1 MMKSLTIFDISG
13 RAMSAQQVRL
23 NTISS
28 NLANAQSVSSSSE
41 TAYRALRPVFETQYS
56 TDPSN
61 PGLATVAAV
70 DIKRSDT
77 TPEKRYAPTH
87 PQADKD
93 GYIYASNVDTNEEL
107 VEMLQTSRQNQNNI
121 EVLSTAKTLMLK
133 TLNVGK

>member
-1 MMKSLTIFDISG
+1 MKPLTIFDISG

-28 NLANAQSVSSSSE
+28 NLANAGAVASSNE

-56 TDPSN
+56 QDPSN
-61 PGLATVAAV
+61 PGIATVAAV
-70 DIKRSDT
+70 DIKRST
-77 TPEKRYAPTH
+77 TAPEKRYSPTH

-107 VEMLQTSRQNQNNI
+107 VEMLQTSRQYQNNI